1 MQEQQN
7 NGIPTNPLC
16 SWFYDTKNFNLGR
29 FSVSNICPRIK
40 KLDYINEILL
50 IFLDRS
56 CLIWNMKKI
65 FGYLVGLNF
74 VTFFFFFTS
83 HNFSFFFLK
92 LLVISLIFLWHKSAT
107 SAIHHLTLHNW
118 CPISRISLF
127 ISKFKCREW
136 SGPDPKLK
144 KCTLCNLVSLNT
156 SFFSLW
162 FFCVINNCICRKHK
176 MRREHW
182 A

>member
-1 MQEQQN
+1 MCLTYVQ
-7 NGIPTNPLC
+7 GLK
-16 SWFYDTKNFNLGR
+16 SWIISMKFCWFFWIGHAWYEIWRRYSD
-29 FSVSNICPRIK
+29 IW
-40 KLDYINEILL
+40 LDWISSL
-50 IFLDRS
+50 
-56 CLIWNMKKI
+56 
-65 FGYLVGLNF
+65 
-74 VTFFFFFTS
+74 FFFFTS

-118 CPISRISLF
+118 YPISRISLF